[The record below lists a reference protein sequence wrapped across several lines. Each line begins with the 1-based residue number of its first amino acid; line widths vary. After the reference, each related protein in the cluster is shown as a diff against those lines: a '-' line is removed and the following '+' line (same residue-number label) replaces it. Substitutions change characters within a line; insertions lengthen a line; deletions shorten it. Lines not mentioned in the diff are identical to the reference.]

1 MSNFDQLLSVDRIFA
16 IYNHS
21 VAALHGVS
29 LSVRTGEV
37 RALLGANGAGKT
49 TTLRAIANL
58 LGAQRGSVTSGRIV
72 FDGLDVLK
80 MPPSTLVQAGLA
92 SVLEGRH
99 VFKSLNVEENL
110 IVGGLA
116 RGSRRSE
123 LSADLERIY
132 ALFPSL
138 LPKRKIAAGLTSGGE
153 QQMVAIGRALMSRP
167 RLLILDEP
175 SMGLA
180 PIVVKGIFETLRALN
195 RNDGLTILMAEQ
207 NAAIALRYAD
217 QATVI
222 ENGTDV
228 LSDTAD
234 ALRRGDYVKEFY
246 LGSNVSTGIK
256 REAGPQQPSAVST
269 SDELQ
274 TIAAE

>member
-1 MSNFDQLLSVDRIFA
+1 MSISENLLRVHQISA
-16 IYNHS
+16 SYNHS
-21 VAALHGVS
+21 IIALHGVS
-29 LSVRTGEV
+29 FSIKQGQVL
-37 RALLGANGAGKT
+37 ALLGSNGAGKT
-49 TTLRAIANL
+49 TTLRAISNL
-58 LGAQRGSVTSGRIV
+58 LGAQRGLVTSGQII

-80 MPPSTLVQAGLA
+80 APPSKLVRAGLV

-99 VFKSLNVEENL
+99 VFKSLSIEENL

-123 LSADLERIY
+123 VASDLERVY

-138 LPKRKIAAGLTSGGE
+138 KNKRRISAGLTSGGE

-180 PIVVKGIFETLRALN
+180 PIIVKSIFDTLRSLN
-195 RNDGLTILMAEQ
+195 RAEGLTILMAEQ
-207 NAAIALRYAD
+207 NAAVALRYAD
-217 QATVI
+217 RATVI
-222 ENGTDV
+222 ENGADV
-228 LSDTAD
+228 LSDSAE
-234 ALRRGDYVKEFY
+234 ALRQGDYIKDFY
-246 LGSNVSTGIK
+246 LGAKENFAQKTPKPALAGRTATST
-256 REAGPQQPSAVST
+256 EHS
-269 SDELQ
+269 

>member
-1 MSNFDQLLSVDRIFA
+1 MSEPDDLLRVEQISA
-16 IYNHS
+16 SYNHS
-21 VAALHGVS
+21 IAALHGVS
-29 LSVRTGEV
+29 FSVKQGQV

-49 TTLRAIANL
+49 TTLRAVANL
-58 LGAQRGSVTSGRIV
+58 LGGQRGTVTSGKIF
-72 FDGLDVLK
+72 FDGLNVLELS
-80 MPPSTLVQAGLA
+80 PSKLVRAGLA

-99 VFKSLNVEENL
+99 VFKSLSIEENL

-123 LSADLERIY
+123 LVSDLDRIY

-138 LPKRKIAAGLTSGGE
+138 VAKRRISAGLTSGGE

-180 PIVVKGIFETLRALN
+180 PIIVKSIFETLRSLN
-195 RNDGLTILMAEQ
+195 RNEGLTILMAEQ
-207 NAAIALRYAD
+207 NAAVPLRYAD

-222 ENGTDV
+222 QNGVDV
-228 LSDTAD
+228 FSDTAE
-234 ALRRGDYVKEFY
+234 ALRQSDYIKEFY
-246 LGSNVSTGIK
+246 LGSDLPFAPKSRTPASPETSTASIDH
-256 REAGPQQPSAVST
+256 SS
-269 SDELQ
+269 
-274 TIAAE
+274 IAAE

>member
-1 MSNFDQLLSVDRIFA
+1 MSEPDDLLRVEQIAAS
-16 IYNHS
+16 YNHS
-21 VAALHGVS
+21 IAALHGVS
-29 LSVRTGEV
+29 FSLKPGQV

-49 TTLRAIANL
+49 TTLRAVANL
-58 LGAQRGSVTSGRIV
+58 LSGQRGAVTSGKIF
-72 FDGLDVLK
+72 FDGLNVLELS
-80 MPPSTLVQAGLA
+80 PSKLVRAGLA

-99 VFKSLNVEENL
+99 VFKSLSIEENL

-123 LSADLERIY
+123 LVSDLDRIY

-138 LPKRKIAAGLTSGGE
+138 VAKRRISAGLTSGGE

-180 PIVVKGIFETLRALN
+180 PIIVKSIFETLRSLN
-195 RNDGLTILMAEQ
+195 RNEGLTILMAEQ
-207 NAAIALRYAD
+207 NAAVALRYAD

-222 ENGTDV
+222 QNGVDV
-228 LSDTAD
+228 LSDTAE
-234 ALRRGDYVKEFY
+234 ALRQSDYIKEFY
-246 LGSNVSTGIK
+246 LGSELPFAPKSRTPAPPK
-256 REAGPQQPSAVST
+256 TSAASVDHS
-269 SDELQ
+269 S
-274 TIAAE
+274 IAAE

>member
-80 MPPSTLVQAGLA
+80 TPPSTLVQAGLA

-110 IVGGLA
+110 IVGALA

-246 LGSNVSTGIK
+246 LGSNVSSGIK
-256 REAGPQQPSAVST
+256 REAGPQQPSAVSA